1 MTSEEMDVPE
11 VCARLAKAI
20 SLQIG
25 SLTSITLL
33 AGTVTGPAA
42 ASLKRTLREYA
53 AAEVEDTVRLV
64 EKLVALGGAPGPY
77 ESVSPTSPHPVSALA
92 DFLER
97 EEALLA
103 ALHAVIEPSGQEPR
117 SEALEHRVE
126 HVLLRKQDQVDFL
139 RLALERPQ
147 EGNSPAQAVDSVS

>member
-11 VCARLAKAI
+11 VCARLAKAV
-20 SLQIG
+20 SLQVA

-33 AGTVTGPAA
+33 AGTVTGVAGVG
-42 ASLKRTLREYA
+42 LKTRLCEYA

-64 EKLVALGGAPGPY
+64 EKLVALGGAPAPCD
-77 ESVSPTSPHPVSALA
+77 SVPPPNPDLTSALEE
-92 DFLER
+92 FLAR

-103 ALHAVIEPSGQEPR
+103 ALHAVIEPSGQEPK
-117 SEALEHRVE
+117 SEALEHRIE

-139 RLALERPQ
+139 RLAVGQQ
-147 EGNSPAQAVDSVS
+147 EQGAVAC